1 MTMTQEEQQA
11 ENTEEKIRQVAKRL
25 FTERGYNS
33 TKIRDVAEEAGVNI
47 ALLNYYFRSKERLYE
62 SIVIEN
68 FQEYIGILAN
78 VLNKPNLSLE
88 ERIRQYS
95 AQMIDTLK
103 ANPDLAFFVI
113 NEGRNN
119 SNFCKRFMAEHDQV
133 LNRSKMAEQLQSE
146 VEAGKIRPIDMFTF
160 NTLLHA
166 QIIMPFVNLPIWR
179 QMDRTWNIDFDAFV
193 EKLKQIVPDMI
204 MAYLKSKS

>member
-1 MTMTQEEQQA
+1 MTQEAQQA
-11 ENTEEKIRQVAKRL
+11 ENTEEKIRQGAKRL
-25 FTERGYNS
+25 FTERGYNG

-47 ALLNYYFRSKERLYE
+47 ALLNYYVRSKELLYE

-68 FQEYIGILAN
+68 FREYIGILAN

-103 ANPDLAFFVI
+103 VNPDLAFFVM

-119 SNFCKRFMAEHDQV
+119 SGFCKRFMAEHDQIMFH
-133 LNRSKMAEQLQSE
+133 SKMAEQLQSE
-146 VEAGKIRPIDMFTF
+146 IEAGTIRPIDMFMLD
-160 NTLLHA
+160 TLLHS

-179 QMDRTWNIDFDAFV
+179 QMDHTRDIDFDVFL
-193 EKLKQIVPDMI
+193 EKLKQIAPDVI
-204 MAYLKSKS
+204 MAYLRSKP